1 MSKELTCEIL
11 KEYGEIDLDENFSI
25 KIVEVKWGGRQ
36 PKGFDIRRYSKE
48 DNRLGKGITIPYDSV
63 EDLVKIIISND
74 MCKLDKIE
82 KFIKNRK
89 DQYFTNID
97 FMHMFDNLTSENLK
111 YSRDKLGR
119 LRDENNRIVIT
130 SRKKRKKG

>member
-1 MSKELTCEIL
+1 MAKELTCEIL
-11 KEYGEIDLDENFSI
+11 KEYGEIELDENFSI
-25 KIVEVKWGGRQ
+25 KIAEVKWGGRQ

-48 DNRLGKGITIPYDSV
+48 ENRLGKGITIPYDAI

-74 MCKLDKIE
+74 MCKLNKIE
-82 KFIKNRK
+82 KFIKDRK

-97 FMHMFDNLTSENLK
+97 FMHMFDNLNSETLK

-119 LRDENNRIVIT
+119 LIDENGRIVIT
-130 SRKKRKKG
+130 SRKKRKR

>member
-1 MSKELTCEIL
+1 MAKELTWEIL
-11 KEYGEIDLDENFSI
+11 KEYGEIDIDENFSI

-48 DNRLGKGITIPYDSV
+48 EDRLGKGITIPYDAV

-82 KFIKNRK
+82 KFIKDRK
-89 DQYFTNID
+89 DQYFTNVD
-97 FMHMFDNLTSENLK
+97 FMHMFDYLNSETLK

-119 LRDENNRIVIT
+119 LIDENGRIVIT
-130 SRKKRKKG
+130 SRKKRKR

>member
-1 MSKELTCEIL
+1 MAKELTCEIL
-11 KEYGEIDLDENFSI
+11 KEYGEIELDENFSI
-25 KIVEVKWGGRQ
+25 KIAEVKWGGRQ

-48 DNRLGKGITIPYDSV
+48 ENRLGKGITIPYDAV

-74 MCKLDKIE
+74 MCKLNKIE
-82 KFIKNRK
+82 KFIKDRK

-97 FMHMFDNLTSENLK
+97 FMHMFDNLNSETLK

-119 LRDENNRIVIT
+119 LIDENGRIVIT
-130 SRKKRKKG
+130 SRKKRKR